1 MDFSKNLQRCKEQ
14 KGMTIGELSH
24 RSGVPVGTLS
34 KLLSGA
40 IGEPKVSVALS
51 LAAGLGCSLNDLL
64 DPNGTHVTETLNEE
78 ERAFLADY
86 RRADEHSRELL
97 RLVLDKQ
104 LSACKAPSEV
114 IYTDKKEATRT
125 TEAAHAA
132 RILSIPKKERRQNE
146 IPLYDLPVSAG
157 TGIFLDGD
165 STEMMPLP
173 DAFPEGKAT
182 FALRVSGESMEPR
195 FFDGDIL
202 LVHEQETVE
211 QGDFGIFL
219 ADGEGYF
226 KRFMGDC
233 LHSLNEAYAD
243 IPLSNFQDFR
253 CCGKVVGRLAK
264 KK

>member
-1 MDFSKNLQRCKEQ
+1 
-14 KGMTIGELSH
+14 MTIGELSH

-104 LSACKAPSEV
+104 LSACKAPSKT
-114 IYTDKKEATRT
+114 IHTDTVKANETVP
-125 TEAAHAA
+125 AA
-132 RILSIPKKERRQNE
+132 RILSIPKKAPRQNE

-157 TGIFLDGD
+157 TGTFLDGD

-182 FALRVSGESMEPR
+182 FALRVSGQSMEPR

-202 LVHEQETVE
+202 LVHEQETIE
-211 QGDFGIFL
+211 HGEFGIFL

-233 LHSLNEAYAD
+233 LRSLNQAYED